1 MKMTITKKLGIWM
14 NHASAHVMEYGDPIK
29 TNIIVSG
36 STHQEKEKSLE
47 KGEKMMHN
55 KEKQQQAAYYKA
67 LGEAIKDYDD
77 VLLFGPTDA
86 KAELLNILKTDTHF
100 SKIKFETVQAEKMT
114 ENQEK
119 AYVKKY
125 FSQS

>member
-14 NHASAHVMEYGDPIK
+14 DHASAHVMEYGDPIK

-55 KEKQQQAAYYKA
+55 KEQQQQAAYYKA

-86 KAELLNILKTDTHF
+86 KTELLNILKTDTHF